1 MILFRPHLPRDR
13 PTLGAIAS
21 CWPLLL
27 GIGLLLAAAG
37 LQSALLGVRAT
48 MEGFGTV
55 ATGVIMSGY
64 YLGFLCGSLAAPAF
78 VRRVGHVRVFAALA
92 SLASIAV
99 LVHGLGVEPFTW
111 LAMRT
116 LTGFAYA
123 GLYVVAES
131 WLNDRTDNATRG
143 SVFAVYTTIM
153 FAGEASGQLLL
164 NAADPARIS
173 LFVIAS
179 IIVSAALVPILLSA
193 APQPEFEQPERLSL
207 RQLVRIS
214 PLGVI
219 ATLGA
224 GMAIGALSGMGA
236 VYAKT
241 IALPLAWVSFFMAAW
256 TLGGAVLQW
265 PVGRAS
271 DLIGRRLVMA
281 LTGIAAAGVCGLAL
295 TFGDDSRLRLIGSMA
310 VLGGLLLPLY
320 ELAVAQTHDRLRPRQ
335 RVAASSGLMLAYGA
349 GSILGPVGAS
359 VAMTLIGP
367 DGFFLYLAAVAAAI
381 GGCAVWR
388 GGAERV
394 RTRGGVSARA
404 GTARDPD
411 ADTVRGTGGS

>member
-1 MILFRPHLPRDR
+1 MILFRHHPPEDR
-13 PTLGAIAS
+13 PTLGAIGS

-27 GIGLLLAAAG
+27 GIALLLAAAG
-37 LQSALLGVRAT
+37 LQNALLGVRAT

-99 LVHGLGVEPFTW
+99 LVHGLAVDPFAW

-153 FAGEASGQLLL
+153 FAGDACGQLLL
-164 NAADPARIS
+164 NAADPARTS

-179 IIVSAALVPILLSA
+179 IVISAALVPILLSA

-207 RQLVRIS
+207 RQLMRLS
-214 PLGVI
+214 PLGVS
-219 ATLGA
+219 ATLGS

-241 IALPLAWVSFFMAAW
+241 IALPIAWISFFMAAW
-256 TLGGAVLQW
+256 SLGGALLQW
-265 PVGRAS
+265 PVGKAS
-271 DLIGRRLVMA
+271 DLIGRRLVMG
-281 LTGIAAAGVCGLAL
+281 LTGLAAAGVCLLAL
-295 TFGDDSRLRLIGSMA
+295 TFGDDGRLRLIASA
-310 VLGGLLLPLY
+310 ALLGGLLLPLY
-320 ELAVAQTHDRLRPRQ
+320 ELAVAHTHDRLRSRQ
-335 RVAASSGLMLAYGA
+335 RVAASSGLLLAYGA
-349 GSILGPVGAS
+349 GSILGPIGAAL
-359 VAMTLIGP
+359 AMRVIGP
-367 DGFFLYLAAVAAAI
+367 DGFFFYLAAVAAAV
-381 GGCAVWR
+381 GGFALWR
-388 GGAERV
+388 GVVAEL
-394 RTRGGVSARA
+394 RTRGDASVPAEA
-404 GTARDPD
+404 APDPD
-411 ADTVRGTGGS
+411 AGRVHGSGGS